1 MREMMEIKKPVTNKK
16 KVLTIV
22 LGVVALIVIFVLVK
36 NLRQYH
42 NFAEKDYR
50 QRGDITETNYLDFQ
64 GNLLKYSR
72 DGAFCT
78 KYNGDLIWSYT
89 YEMSNPKIDVCDNY
103 ILIYDAKGT
112 QAAIL
117 SNTGFLKKI
126 KTSMPIVDA
135 NISRQGTVVFLMQE
149 DDTGYVQLY
158 DVKGTV
164 LVSGELHM
172 ENNGYPV
179 AIDLSKN
186 GQRMMVSQLDL
197 NGGDIKT
204 TIAFYDFGKEGKDK
218 IDNMIA
224 NYSFSNQIF
233 PQIEFLD
240 NGKAVAFG
248 DSEIVLF
255 GSDSK
260 CSISKEIFPDGEIK
274 SVFASDSY
282 FGMIC
287 NTTGD
292 DGKYFNQLNVYSE
305 TGYRRCQKKLKDSY
319 SKIEMLGNK
328 EICLTD
334 GKKAAIYSLMGIRK
348 FAYNFDTGIYKIIAG
363 DSARRYYFIT
373 DDKISSVRLK

>member
-1 MREMMEIKKPVTNKK
+1 MREKKEIKNPITNKK
-16 KVLTIV
+16 KVFSVV
-22 LGVVALIVIFVLVK
+22 LGVVALIAVLILVK
-36 NLRQYH
+36 NLRQYRS
-42 NFAEKDYR
+42 FTEKDYI
-50 QRGDITETNYLDFQ
+50 QRGDTTETNYLDFQ

-89 YEMSNPKIDVCDNY
+89 YEMSNPEIDVCDNY

-117 SNTGFLKKI
+117 TNTGFLKKI

-135 NISRQGTVVFLMQE
+135 NISKQGTVVFLMQE
-149 DDTGYVQLY
+149 EDTGYVQLY
-158 DVKGTV
+158 DAKGTV

-179 AIDLSKN
+179 AIDISRS

-197 NGGDIKT
+197 NSGDIKT

-233 PQIEFLD
+233 PEIKFLD
-240 NGKAVAFG
+240 NGNAVAFG
-248 DSEIVLF
+248 DSEVVLF

-274 SVFASDSY
+274 SVFTSDSY

-287 NTTGD
+287 NATDD
-292 DGKYFNQLNVYSE
+292 DGKYINQLSVYSE
-305 TGYRRCQKKLKDSY
+305 KGFKRCQKKLKDSY
-319 SKIEMLGNK
+319 SKVEMLGNR

-334 GKKAAIYSLMGIRK
+334 GKKAAIYSLLGIKK

-373 DDKISSVRLK
+373 DDKISGVRLK

>member
-1 MREMMEIKKPVTNKK
+1 
-16 KVLTIV
+16 
-22 LGVVALIVIFVLVK
+22 
-36 NLRQYH
+36 
-42 NFAEKDYR
+42 
-50 QRGDITETNYLDFQ
+50 
-64 GNLLKYSR
+64 
-72 DGAFCT
+72 
-78 KYNGDLIWSYT
+78 
-89 YEMSNPKIDVCDNY
+89 
-103 ILIYDAKGT
+103 
-112 QAAIL
+112 
-117 SNTGFLKKI
+117 
-126 KTSMPIVDA
+126 
-135 NISRQGTVVFLMQE
+135 
-149 DDTGYVQLY
+149 
-158 DVKGTV
+158 
-164 LVSGELHM
+164 
-172 ENNGYPV
+172 
-179 AIDLSKN
+179 
-186 GQRMMVSQLDL
+186 
-197 NGGDIKT
+197 
-204 TIAFYDFGKEGKDK
+204 
-218 IDNMIA
+218 MIA